1 MPDSIAVRW
10 ARQEILAG
18 ATFYIYIYIYIY
30 IKCLISTP
38 QQGQR
43 CTRVLSPRAHESHRI
58 SYPICAGDSFLEMNF
73 PAREIKKKKM
83 CGAVTSS
90 TPYVA
95 ITFTQL
101 AALIN
106 FCIISRWKD
115 CQTFFFGN

>member
-1 MPDSIAVRW
+1 MAHRVGRGIALLFHDR
-10 ARQEILAG
+10 G
-18 ATFYIYIYIYIY
+18 
-30 IKCLISTP
+30 ISALTDTEQSAPNFEP

-43 CTRVLSPRAHESHRI
+43 YTRVLSPRARESHQI
-58 SYPICAGDSFLEMNF
+58 SYPMCAEDSFLEMNF
-73 PAREIKKKKM
+73 PAREIQKM
-83 CGAVTSS
+83 CGAVISS

-115 CQTFFFGN
+115 CQTFLLW